1 MPESTRGVAASSLGI
16 LSYNSVIRSHSAAAI
31 SGWVYAHITRN
42 RAVQKRFNLSYVR
55 YTSEEFGCVGSVSIR
70 GSQRQ
75 SGYRPQFEI
84 SEGMMRIVCAHP
96 DVVPDKRYT

>member
-1 MPESTRGVAASSLGI
+1 MPESTRGGRGVELGI
-16 LSYNSVIRSHSAAAI
+16 LSCNSVIRSHSAAAI

-75 SGYRPQFEI
+75 RQSDPGTALSLKSGYVEDCVRD
-84 SEGMMRIVCAHP
+84 P
-96 DVVPDKRYT
+96 DINL